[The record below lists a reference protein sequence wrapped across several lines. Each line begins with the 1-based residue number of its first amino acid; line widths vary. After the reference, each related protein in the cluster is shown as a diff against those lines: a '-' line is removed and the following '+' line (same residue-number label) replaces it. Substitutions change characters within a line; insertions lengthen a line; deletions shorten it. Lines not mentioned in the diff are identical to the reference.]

1 MTPQEAR
8 AMVRLAGRMVA
19 GLTSHVQRVHQAV
32 AARPFRLTSPAAT
45 PVRLVHDAVAGGV
58 YATVRASG
66 LAAGVVA
73 GELLAATRRQDSVP
87 AGSSPAGNLAL
98 AALNAAVGHRLAE
111 AGDPLA
117 IRMAVRLRGRDLAA
131 DRAALAAAFPTAT
144 TRLAVFLHGL
154 GETENAWRLHARR
167 HYQDPRVCYGT
178 RLADDFGYT
187 PVYLRYNTGLH
198 VSDNGR
204 LLAGLLEEVVA
215 NWPTTVEEL
224 ILVGHSMGGLVAR
237 SGCHQ
242 GQQAGAGWVAC
253 VRHVV
258 CLGAPHL
265 GAPLE
270 QGAALLGV
278 ALGAVA
284 ETRPFA
290 TVLNGRSAGIKDLR
304 HGYLLEDDWGG
315 CDDPDTCLADHRSDV
330 PLLATANH
338 YVVAATVTGDPRHRL
353 GRVVGDLLV
362 LPASA
367 HGRHRYRRHIPFPPE
382 ARRELGPLH
391 HFQLL
396 NHPAVYEAIRAW
408 LDASPTAEDHREI
421 VLGTATPPAQG
432 APRRHGTDHP

>member
-8 AMVRLAGRMVA
+8 AAVRLAGRTVA
-19 GLTSHVQRVHQAV
+19 GVTSHVQRVHQAV
-32 AARPFRLTSPAAT
+32 AARPFRLTSPAAA

-58 YATVRASG
+58 YATVRVSG
-66 LAAGVVA
+66 LAAGALA
-73 GELLAATRRQDSVP
+73 GELLAATRPEDSVP
-87 AGSSPAGNLAL
+87 AGSTPAGNLAL

-111 AGDPLA
+111 EGDPLA
-117 IRMAVRLRGRDLAA
+117 IRMAVRDGGRDVAL
-131 DRAALAAAFPTAT
+131 DRTALAAAFPTAT
-144 TRLAVFLHGL
+144 VRLAVFVHGL
-154 GETENAWRLHARR
+154 GGTEDPWRLHARR
-167 HYQDPRVCYGT
+167 YYQDPRVCYGT

-198 VSDNGR
+198 VSENGR

-215 NWPTTVEEL
+215 NWPTTVKEIL
-224 ILVGHSMGGLVAR
+224 LVGHSTGGLVAR
-237 SGCHQ
+237 SACHQ
-242 GQQAGAGWVAC
+242 GQQAGAAWVPC

-270 QGAALLGV
+270 RGAALLGV

-290 TVLNGRSAGIKDLR
+290 MLVNGRSAGIKDLR
-304 HGYLLEDDWGG
+304 YGYLLEEEWGG
-315 CDDPDTCLADHRSDV
+315 CDPDSCLDDHRGDV
-330 PLLATANH
+330 PLLGTANH
-338 YVVAATVTGDPRHRL
+338 YVVAATVTRDPGHPL

-367 HGRHRYRRHIPFPPE
+367 HGRHRRGRHIPFPLE
-382 ARRELGPLH
+382 ARRQLGPLH
-391 HFQLL
+391 HFHLL

-408 LDASPTAEDHREI
+408 LDPSPAANAAGD
-421 VLGTATPPAQG
+421 
-432 APRRHGTDHP
+432 RRQTSSV

>member
-8 AMVRLAGRMVA
+8 AAVRLAGRMFA
-19 GLTSHVQRVHQAV
+19 GVTSHVERVHQAV
-32 AARPFRLTSPAAT
+32 AARPFRLTSPAAA

-66 LAAGVVA
+66 LVAGALA
-73 GELLAATRRQDSVP
+73 GELLAATRRQDAIP

-98 AALNAAVGHRLAE
+98 AALNAAVGHRLAGE
-111 AGDPLA
+111 GDPLA
-117 IRMAVRLRGRDLAA
+117 IRMAVRDGGRDVPA

-144 TRLAVFLHGL
+144 PRLAVFLHGL
-154 GETENAWRLHARR
+154 GGTEDPWRLHARR
-167 HYQDPRVCYGT
+167 HYQDPRVCHGT

-198 VSDNGR
+198 VSENGR

-215 NWPTTVEEL
+215 NWPTAVEEI

-242 GQQAGAGWVAC
+242 GQQAGAAWVPR

-258 CLGAPHL
+258 CLGSPHL

-270 QGAALLGV
+270 KGAALLGV

-290 TVLNGRSAGIKDLR
+290 MVVNGRSAGIKDLR
-304 HGYLLEDDWGG
+304 YGYLLEDEWGG
-315 CDDPDTCLADHRSDV
+315 CDPDTCLADHRTDV

-338 YVVAATVTGDPRHRL
+338 YVVAATVTRDPRHPL

-367 HGRHRYRRHIPFPPE
+367 HGRHRHRRHIPFPLE
-382 ARRELGPLH
+382 ARHQLGPLH
-391 HFQLL
+391 HFHLL
-396 NHPAVYEAIRAW
+396 NHPAVYQAIRAW
-408 LDASPTAEDHREI
+408 LDA
-421 VLGTATPPAQG
+421 LPA
-432 APRRHGTDHP
+432 ANAARDRRQTSSA

>member
-8 AMVRLAGRMVA
+8 AAVRLAGRMFV
-19 GLTSHVQRVHQAV
+19 GVTSHVERVHQAV
-32 AARPFRLTSPAAT
+32 AARPFRLTSPAAA

-73 GELLAATRRQDSVP
+73 GELLAATRPQDSVP
-87 AGSSPAGNLAL
+87 VGSTPAGNLAL

-111 AGDPLA
+111 EGDPLA
-117 IRMAVRLRGRDLAA
+117 IRMAVRAGGRDLAPG
-131 DRAALAAAFPTAT
+131 RAALAVAFPGAT
-144 TRLAVFLHGL
+144 GRLAVFLHGL
-154 GETENAWRLHARR
+154 GETEDAWRLHARR

-204 LLAGLLEEVVA
+204 LLAGLLQEVVA
-215 NWPTTVEEL
+215 DWPTAVEEL
-224 ILVGHSMGGLVAR
+224 LLVGHSMGGLVAR

-242 GQQAGAGWVAC
+242 GQQAGAAWVPC

-270 QGAALLGV
+270 QGVALLGV

-290 TVLNGRSAGIKDLR
+290 MLVNGRSAGIKDLR
-304 HGYLLEDDWGG
+304 YGYLLEDDWGG
-315 CDDPDTCLADHRSDV
+315 CHDPDSCLADHRTDV

-338 YVVAATVTGDPRHRL
+338 YVVAATVTGDPRHPL
-353 GRVVGDLLV
+353 GRVVGDLLIR
-362 LPASA
+362 PASA
-367 HGRHRYRRHIPFPPE
+367 HGRHRYRRHIPFSPE
-382 ARRELGPLH
+382 ARRQLGPLH
-391 HFQLL
+391 HFHLL
-396 NHPAVYEAIRAW
+396 NHPAVYEAIRVW
-408 LDASPTAEDHREI
+408 LDAR
-421 VLGTATPPAQG
+421 
-432 APRRHGTDHP
+432 APSFCESVSFVR